1 MPSSRALV
9 QRSRAS
15 LVVAQSVDELVR
27 KLIEEHGFQE
37 RSMFVAE
44 PQGAAVPDGVY
55 LERRDQGFAVWVPP
69 DPARTVGGNPML
81 PPAVLVESEAHERG
95 YRLML
100 TRKMARS
107 NKVAIA
113 GASIGWLACV
123 TILLM
128 TAGPVS
134 GWFLPIMMPVVVM
147 GLLIVHQARIAADR
161 THAAWSALATALGPL
176 AITGEIEDDPYRAGQ
191 PNPP

>member
-1 MPSSRALV
+1 LFT
-9 QRSRAS
+9 
-15 LVVAQSVDELVR
+15 
-27 KLIEEHGFQE
+27 KLIDEHGFEE

-44 PQGAAVPDGVY
+44 PDGAVVPDGVY
-55 LERRDQGFAVWVPP
+55 LERRRDGFAVWVPP
-69 DPARTVGGNPML
+69 DPSRTVGGNPML
-81 PPAVLVESEAHERG
+81 PPAVLVEVEAHPRG
-95 YRLML
+95 YQLRL

-128 TAGPVS
+128 SSGPLS
-134 GWFLPIMMPVVVM
+134 AWFVPIMMPVVVM

-161 THAAWSALATALGPL
+161 SSTAWNALAEALGPL
-176 AITGEIEDDPYRAGQ
+176 AITGEVEDDPYRAGEL
-191 PNPP
+191 NPH